1 MQKSIL
7 IELQY
12 LPSVAFFS
20 SLVEKEELILEAN
33 EFFEKQTYRNRCHL
47 LSSQQIEV
55 LTVPLQGANKKI
67 KSKDI
72 KIDNSQNWNK
82 KHWRSIQTCYG
93 KSPYFEFF
101 ADEFQPIYEKDYLY
115 LWDLNLDLLTIC
127 LKITGQ
133 KIKITESGS
142 YEKKVSGNVMDARSL
157 IHPKKPEFL
166 AQLFKPKDYNQSF
179 GNNFE
184 PNLSVIDLLMNE
196 GPNTKTVIRQSN
208 IK

>member
-1 MQKSIL
+1 MHTSIL

-12 LPSVAFFS
+12 LPSIAFFS
-20 SLVEKEELILEAN
+20 NLVGKQELILEAN

-47 LSSQQIEV
+47 LSSQQIEI

-67 KSKDI
+67 KTREI
-72 KIDNSQNWNK
+72 KIDNSQNWDK

-93 KSPYFEFF
+93 KSPFFEFF
-101 ADEFQPIYEKDYLY
+101 ADEFKPIYEKNYSF

-133 KIKITESGS
+133 KLEITESVS
-142 YEKKVSGNVMDARSL
+142 YEKDVSGNVIDARSL
-157 IHPKKPEFL
+157 IHPKKTNYL
-166 AQLFKPKDYNQSF
+166 NQIYKPTAYGQSF

-184 PNLSVIDLLMNE
+184 PNLSTIDLLMNE
-196 GPNTKTVIRQSN
+196 GPNAKNVIQQS
-208 IK
+208 IF

>member
-1 MQKSIL
+1 MNKSIL

-12 LPSVAFFS
+12 LPSIAFFS
-20 SLVEKEELILEAN
+20 SLEEKEELILEAN

-67 KSKDI
+67 KTKDI

-93 KSPYFEFF
+93 KSPFFEFF
-101 ADEFQPIYEKDYLY
+101 SDEFNPIYEKKHEF
-115 LWDLNLDLLTIC
+115 LWDLNFDLLTIC

-133 KIKITESGS
+133 KIIISESGS
-142 YEKKVSGNVMDARSL
+142 YEKNILGNVMDARSL
-157 IHPKKPEFL
+157 IHPKKDDYLNQFY
-166 AQLFKPKDYNQSF
+166 KPKAYGQSF

-184 PNLSVIDLLMNE
+184 PNLSIIDLLMNE
-196 GPNTKTVIRQSN
+196 GPNSKTIIQQS
-208 IK
+208 IFK

>member
-1 MQKSIL
+1 MHNSIL

-12 LPSVAFFS
+12 LPSIAFFS
-20 SLVEKEELILEAN
+20 NLQGKEKLILEAQ

-47 LSSQQIEV
+47 LSSQQIEI

-67 KSKDI
+67 KTKDI
-72 KIDNSQNWNK
+72 KIDNSQKWNK

-93 KSPYFEFF
+93 KSPFFEFF
-101 ADEFQPIYEKDYLY
+101 ADEFKVIYEKNYKF
-115 LWDLNLDLLTIC
+115 LWDLNMDLLTIC

-133 KIKITESGS
+133 KLKITESVS
-142 YEKKVSGNVMDARSL
+142 YEKNILGNVMDVRSL
-157 IHPKKPEFL
+157 IHPKKPNYLNQFY
-166 AQLFKPKDYNQSF
+166 KPTAYGQNF

-196 GPNTKTVIRQSN
+196 GPNARNVIRQS
-208 IK
+208 IFK

>member
-12 LPSVAFFS
+12 LPSIAFFS
-20 SLVEKEELILEAN
+20 SLVGKEELILEAN

-47 LSSQQIEV
+47 LSSQQVEI

-67 KSKDI
+67 KTKDI
-72 KIDNSQNWNK
+72 KIDKSQNWNK

-93 KSPYFEFF
+93 KSPFFEFF
-101 ADEFQPIYEKDYLY
+101 ADEYQPIYEKDYLY

-133 KIKITESGS
+133 KIIITESGS
-142 YEKKVSGNVMDARSL
+142 YEKNVSGNVMDARSF
-157 IHPKKPEFL
+157 IHPKKPDYLNQFY
-166 AQLFKPKDYNQSF
+166 KPTAYGQSF

-184 PNLSVIDLLMNE
+184 PNLSIIDLLMNE
-196 GPNTKTVIRQSN
+196 GPNAKTVIQQSN
-208 IK
+208 FK

>member
-1 MQKSIL
+1 MQTSIL
-7 IELQY
+7 IEAQY
-12 LPSVAFFS
+12 LPCIAFFS
-20 SLVEKEELILEAN
+20 SLVGKEKLILEAE

-72 KIDNSQNWNK
+72 KIDKDQKWNK

-93 KSPYFEFF
+93 KSPFFEFF
-101 ADEFQPIYEKDYLY
+101 ADEFKPIYEKEYDF

-133 KIKITESGS
+133 KLIITESDS
-142 YEKKVSGNVMDARSL
+142 YEKNVSGNVMDARSL
-157 IHPKKPEFL
+157 IHPKKPDYLNQFY
-166 AQLFKPKDYNQSF
+166 KPTAYGQSF

-196 GPNTKTVIRQSN
+196 GPNAKTIIEKSN
-208 IK
+208 FK

>member
-1 MQKSIL
+1 MHTSIL
-7 IELQY
+7 IEAQY
-12 LPSVAFFS
+12 LPCIAFFS
-20 SLVEKEELILEAN
+20 SLVGKEKLILEAE

-72 KIDNSQNWNK
+72 KIDKDQKWNK

-93 KSPYFEFF
+93 KSPFFEFF
-101 ADEFQPIYEKDYLY
+101 ADEFKPIYEKEYDF

-133 KIKITESGS
+133 KLIITESDS
-142 YEKKVSGNVMDARSL
+142 YEKNVSGNVMDARSL
-157 IHPKKPEFL
+157 IHPKKPDYLNQFY
-166 AQLFKPKDYNQSF
+166 KPTAYGQSF

-196 GPNTKTVIRQSN
+196 GPNAKTVIQQSN
-208 IK
+208 FK

>member
-1 MQKSIL
+1 MHKSIL

-12 LPSVAFFS
+12 LPSIAFFS
-20 SLVEKEELILEAN
+20 CLEGKEELILEAD
-33 EFFEKQTYRNRCHL
+33 EFFEKQTFRNRTHL

-55 LTVPLQGANKKI
+55 MTVPLLGANKKV
-67 KSKDI
+67 KSRDI
-72 KIDNSQNWNK
+72 RIDNSQTWNK

-93 KSPYFEFF
+93 KSPFFEFF
-101 ADEFQPIYEKDYLY
+101 ADDFKRIYEKGYDF

-133 KIKITESGS
+133 KIRITENVR
-142 YEKKVSGNVMDARSL
+142 YEKNISENVMDARSL
-157 IHPKKPEFL
+157 IHPKKPDYLNHFYE
-166 AQLFKPKDYNQSF
+166 PKAYAQSF

-184 PNLSVIDLLMNE
+184 SNLSVVELLMNE
-196 GPNTKTVIRQSN
+196 GPHSKMVIQQSN